1 MQKYSKRL
9 GLLAAFV
16 LVLAAGRIEAATITI
31 DVTPSS
37 TGSCA
42 TPDYVCSLQQAL
54 TAAESGTDD
63 FTINLAAGTYSD
75 AYTFSSDQ
83 NKTVTLAGAGVGQ
96 TLLDPSTNTNPSLN
110 ININSAA
117 TLNLAFSNL
126 TITGGQ
132 GLQIS
137 SSPSSPGSI
146 SLSSVDISDNPL
158 SAGHTSLYVNTTGSV
173 SIANSSFSGNT
184 ISTGGNGAAAYIR
197 CRTGALSIS
206 DSTFENNTSGDD
218 GGALYLETTS
228 GSISIINSLF
238 ISNSTA
244 NIGVSGA
251 GVYATTTSGNLTLTN
266 NTFYGNSA
274 TSTGGALFF
283 NAGSSSVTANLYN
296 NIFSNNSAT
305 TADDIQIDL
314 TTTATMNV
322 FNNNISE
329 FCTYNGTTTCGLS
342 QLGSNQAD
350 NTNEDPQF
358 TNAAG
363 NDFTLLAAS
372 TLIDA
377 GLDSAP
383 SLPSTD
389 ITGTSPRDFGAAPD
403 MGAYEAI
410 PELAVSPSS
419 IDFSSS
425 SSPQTVTITNNGN
438 YAASISN
445 IALSDSTNFSLSTSG
460 TGACGGTSA
469 SLEAGANCTVQVSSN
484 NQSSSTTTGSLTIT
498 SNDPANGSLTVSLS
512 EPAGS
517 GSSGG
522 CALSGSPG
530 SAPVW
535 FAVLLAP
542 ALLFTRMRRQG
553 SGA

>member
-9 GLLAAFV
+9 SLLAA
-16 LVLAAGRIEAATITI
+16 LSLLLAAGRLEAATITI
-31 DVTPSS
+31 NVTPTS

-75 AYTFSSDQ
+75 AYSFTSDQ
-83 NKTVTLAGAGVGQ
+83 NKTLTLAGAGVGQ
-96 TLLDPSTNTNPSLN
+96 TILDPSTNTSPSLN

-117 TLNLAFSNL
+117 TLNLAFSNMTL
-126 TITGGQ
+126 TGGQ

-137 SSPSSPGSI
+137 SSPSSPGSV
-146 SLSSVDISDNPL
+146 SLSSMDLSDNPL
-158 SAGHTSLYVNTTGSV
+158 STGNSSLYVNTTGSV

-184 ISTGGNGAAAYIR
+184 ISTSGNGAAAYIR

-206 DSTFENNTSGDD
+206 NSTFENNTSADD
-218 GGALYLETTS
+218 GGGLYLETTS

-244 NIGVSGA
+244 NINVNGG
-251 GVYATTTSGNLTLTN
+251 GVYATTTSGALTLTN
-266 NTFYGNSA
+266 NTFYGNSV
-274 TSTGGALFF
+274 TGIGGALQLV
-283 NAGSSSVTANLYN
+283 AGSSSVTANLYN

-314 TTTATMNV
+314 TTTATLNV

-329 FCTYNGTTTCGLS
+329 FCTYNGTNTCGLS
-342 QLGSNQAD
+342 QLGSNQAG

-358 TNAAG
+358 ADAAG

-372 TLIDA
+372 TLVDA

-419 IDFSSS
+419 IDFSAS

-438 YAASISN
+438 YEAAISN
-445 IALSDSTNFSLSTSG
+445 IALSDATNFILSTSG
-460 TGACGGTSA
+460 TGACGGTTA
-469 SLEAGANCTVQVSSN
+469 TLAAGASCTVQVASN

-498 SNDPANGSLTVSLS
+498 SDDPANGTLTVSLS

-517 GSSGG
+517 GGGSCAMSSGG
-522 CALSGSPG
+522 
-530 SAPVW
+530 
-535 FAVLLAP
+535 AVLPLFLLSLLPAALFWMKRRLA
-542 ALLFTRMRRQG
+542 A
-553 SGA
+553 